1 MRIRVLLPVLLLSA
15 LAAPAFAQAPAPRE
29 PSEQELQRAQQGA
42 EAWQAYLRRVAKAV
56 GRSDGARDLAL
67 AVLLETQAR
76 PYDAASAGGLDPERW
91 HAEAVA
97 KGAGDPVTQQLL
109 LAAAMV
115 GDDQARGIE
124 AARRWQALSP
134 GNLAPLL
141 HQGLDMDA
149 LLDAAT
155 RANRNA
161 PELYPLQRWAAG
173 VMRRHAPTAAEWAAF
188 GEGAKPSADVN
199 AAVWS
204 SSLAGALLPD
214 YQPLLRACAGPARG
228 TAGRADACRHVADL
242 LLARPQTML
251 DERIG
256 LSLARSLAIGDAEI
270 AALDA
275 RRRGVDWRR
284 EQMAALAMRDDGPGG
299 PAAFARLLADTSVTS
314 EDSMARRMLG
324 EAGLAAEPPA
334 SWQAPWQ
341 RR

>member
-1 MRIRVLLPVLLLSA
+1 MRIRLLLPVLLSTA
-15 LAAPAFAQAPAPRE
+15 LAVPAFAQSPAPRE
-29 PSEQELQRAQQGA
+29 PSEQEMQRAQQGA

-67 AVLLETQAR
+67 AALLEAQAR
-76 PYDAASAGGLDPERW
+76 PHDAADESGLDPERW
-91 HAEAVA
+91 HAEAAA
-97 KGAGDPVTQQLL
+97 KGAGDLITQQLL

-115 GDDQARGIE
+115 GDDQALGNA

-134 GNLAPLL
+134 GNLAPLMHL
-141 HQGLDMDA
+141 GLDMDA

-155 RANRNA
+155 RASRNA
-161 PELYPLQRWAAG
+161 PEPYPLQRWAAG

-204 SSLAGALLPD
+204 SSLSVLLPD
-214 YQPLLRACAGPARG
+214 YQPVLRACAGRAPGA
-228 TAGRADACRHVADL
+228 AARADACRHIAGL
-242 LLARPQTML
+242 LLAGPQTVL

-256 LSLARSLAIGDAEI
+256 LSLARALAASPAEI
-270 AALDA
+270 ATLDA
-275 RRRGVDWRR
+275 RRRGVDWRL
-284 EQMAALAMRDDGPGG
+284 EQMAELAKQDDGPGG
-299 PAAFARLLADTSVTS
+299 AAAFARLLADTSVTS
-314 EDSMARRMLG
+314 EDTMARRMLA
-324 EAGLAAEPPA
+324 EAGVPAEPPA